1 MNPHFCF
8 FHFRVWL
15 YHSRKVRCIVLY
27 LTVRSPLVHGVHH
40 CTLYLD
46 WLRTH
51 LYNRLDN
58 SRCCGAEESQP
69 STPIHSLAA
78 ASWWF
83 AHASSTPDVAVGSH
97 VKAVTPLCKRVTPS
111 RPIAAPSGGR
121 RNSQRR
127 GEKRVYWFR
136 DCEGAIG
143 TM

>member
-111 RPIAAPSGGR
+111 RPIAAPSGGS

-127 GEKRVYWFR
+127 GVKRVYWFR